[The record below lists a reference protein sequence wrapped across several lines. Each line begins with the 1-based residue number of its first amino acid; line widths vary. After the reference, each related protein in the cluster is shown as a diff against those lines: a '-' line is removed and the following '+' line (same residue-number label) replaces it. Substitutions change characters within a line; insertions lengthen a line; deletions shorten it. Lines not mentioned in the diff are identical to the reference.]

1 MNTKTHTLERFGQAL
16 MQLSAWPGRMSS
28 WLILPIILSVLVG
41 VVGGLMRL
49 GELFGWGFSLPLF
62 GSRLSMA
69 TLTELEWHL
78 LAVIVMFGAAF
89 TLVEER
95 HVRVDLIYANLS
107 DRKKVMIDVLGDL
120 FLLLPFCA
128 IIFWLSLG
136 FVEMAFRSGE
146 KSDYGGLTD
155 RYLVKAV
162 IPLGLALLFACGL
175 GRVIRNVG
183 FLLSGRAQQRSD
195 NSSTLTQ

>member
-1 MNTKTHTLERFGQAL
+1 MHTKKHALEQFGQNL
-16 MQLSAWPGRMSS
+16 MQLSALPGRISS

-49 GELFGWGFSLPLF
+49 GELFGWGFSIPLL
-62 GSRLSMA
+62 GSRLTMA
-69 TLTELEWHL
+69 SLTELEWHL
-78 LAVIVMFGAAF
+78 LGVIVMFGAAF
-89 TLVEER
+89 TMVEER

-107 DRKKVMIDVLGDL
+107 DRKKVILDVLGDV

-136 FVEMAFRSGE
+136 FVDMAFRSGE

-162 IPLGLALLFACGL
+162 IPIGLALLFACGL
-175 GRVIRNVG
+175 GRIIRNIG
-183 FLLSGRAQQRSD
+183 FLLSGRAKQRVD
-195 NSSTLTQ
+195 DSSTTT

>member
-1 MNTKTHTLERFGQAL
+1 MHTKKHALEWFGQNL
-16 MQLSAWPGRMSS
+16 MRLSAWPGRISS

-49 GELFGWGFSLPLF
+49 GELFGWGFSIPLL
-62 GSRLSMA
+62 GSRLTMA
-69 TLTELEWHL
+69 SLTELEWHL
-78 LAVIVMFGAAF
+78 LGVIVMFGAAF
-89 TLVEER
+89 TMVEER

-107 DRKKVMIDVLGDL
+107 DRKKVILDVLGDV

-162 IPLGLALLFACGL
+162 IPIGLALLFACGL
-175 GRVIRNVG
+175 GRIIRNIG
-183 FLLSGRAQQRSD
+183 FLLSGRAKQRVD
-195 NSSTLTQ
+195 NSSTTT

>member
-1 MNTKTHTLERFGQAL
+1 MHTKTHALERFGQNL
-16 MQLSAWPGRMSS
+16 MQLSAWPGRISS

-49 GELFGWGFSLPLF
+49 GELFGWGFSIPLL
-62 GSRLSMA
+62 GSRLTMA
-69 TLTELEWHL
+69 SLTELEWHL
-78 LAVIVMFGAAF
+78 LGVIVMFGAAF
-89 TLVEER
+89 TMVEER
-95 HVRVDLIYANLS
+95 HVRVDLIYATLS
-107 DRKKVMIDVLGDL
+107 DRKKVILDVLGDV

-136 FVEMAFRSGE
+136 FVDMAFRSGE

-162 IPLGLALLFACGL
+162 IPIGLALLFACGL
-175 GRVIRNVG
+175 GRIIRNIG
-183 FLLSGRAQQRSD
+183 FLLSGRPQQRVD
-195 NSSTLTQ
+195 DSSTTT

>member
-1 MNTKTHTLERFGQAL
+1 MHTKTHALERIGQSL
-16 MQLSAWPGRMSS
+16 MQLSAWPGRISS

-49 GELFGWGFSLPLF
+49 GELFGWGFSIPLL
-62 GSRLSMA
+62 GSRLTMA
-69 TLTELEWHL
+69 SLTELEWHL
-78 LAVIVMFGAAF
+78 LGVIVMFGAAF
-89 TLVEER
+89 TMVEER

-107 DRKKVMIDVLGDL
+107 DRKKVILDVLGDV

-136 FVEMAFRSGE
+136 FVDMAFRSGE

-162 IPLGLALLFACGL
+162 IPIGLALLFACGL
-175 GRVIRNVG
+175 GRIIRNIG
-183 FLLSGRAQQRSD
+183 FLLSGRAQQRVD
-195 NSSTLTQ
+195 NSSTTT

>member
-16 MQLSAWPGRMSS
+16 MQLSAWPGRLSS

-49 GELFGWGFSLPLF
+49 GELFGWGFSIPLF
-62 GSRLSMA
+62 GSHLTMA

-89 TLVEER
+89 TMVEER
-95 HVRVDLIYANLS
+95 HVRVDLVYANLS
-107 DRKKVMIDVLGDL
+107 DRKKVIIDVLGDL

-136 FVEMAFRSGE
+136 FVDMAFRSGE

-175 GRVIRNVG
+175 GRIIRNVG
-183 FLLSGRAQQRSD
+183 FLLSGRAQRRID

>member
-1 MNTKTHTLERFGQAL
+1 MNTKTHPLERFGEAL
-16 MQLSAWPGRMSS
+16 MQLSAWPGRLSS

-49 GELFGWGFSLPLF
+49 GELFGWGFSIPLF
-62 GSRLSMA
+62 GSRLTMA
-69 TLTELEWHL
+69 SLTELEWHL
-78 LAVIVMFGAAF
+78 LGVIVMLGAAF
-89 TLVEER
+89 TMVEER

-107 DRKKVMIDVLGDL
+107 DRKKVTIDLLGDI

-136 FVEMAFRSGE
+136 FVDLAYRSGE

-155 RYLVKAV
+155 RYLVKAI

-175 GRVIRNVG
+175 GRVIRNIG
-183 FLLSGRAQQRSD
+183 FLLSGRPQRRIDDSL
-195 NSSTLTQ
+195 NAT

>member
-1 MNTKTHTLERFGQAL
+1 MHPLERFGQAL

-49 GELFGWGFSLPLF
+49 GELFGWGFSIPLF
-62 GSRLSMA
+62 GSRLTMA
-69 TLTELEWHL
+69 SLTELEWHL
-78 LAVIVMFGAAF
+78 LGVIVMLGAAF
-89 TLVEER
+89 TMIEER

-107 DRKKVMIDVLGDL
+107 DRKKVTIDLLGDI

-128 IIFWLSLG
+128 IVFWLSLG
-136 FVEMAFRSGE
+136 FVDLAYRSGE

-155 RYLVKAV
+155 RYLVKAM
-162 IPLGLALLFACGL
+162 IPLGLGLLFACGL
-175 GRVIRNVG
+175 GRVIRAIG
-183 FLLSGRAQQRSD
+183 FLLSGRPQRRID
-195 NSSTLTQ
+195 DSSNAT

>member
-1 MNTKTHTLERFGQAL
+1 MHTKTHALERFGQNL
-16 MQLSAWPGRMSS
+16 MQLSAWPGRISS

-49 GELFGWGFSLPLF
+49 GELFGWGFSIPLL
-62 GSRLSMA
+62 GSRLTMA
-69 TLTELEWHL
+69 SLTELEWHL
-78 LAVIVMFGAAF
+78 LGVIVMFGAAF
-89 TLVEER
+89 TMVEER

-107 DRKKVMIDVLGDL
+107 DRKKVILDVLGDV

-136 FVEMAFRSGE
+136 FVDMAFRSGE

-155 RYLVKAV
+155 RYLAKAV
-162 IPLGLALLFACGL
+162 IPIGLALLFACGL
-175 GRVIRNVG
+175 GRIIRNIG
-183 FLLSGRAQQRSD
+183 FLLSGRAQQRVD
-195 NSSTLTQ
+195 NSSTTT

>member
-1 MNTKTHTLERFGQAL
+1 MHPLERFGQAL

-49 GELFGWGFSLPLF
+49 GELFGWGFSIPLF
-62 GSRLSMA
+62 GSRLTMA
-69 TLTELEWHL
+69 SLTELEWHL
-78 LAVIVMFGAAF
+78 LGVIVMLGAAF
-89 TLVEER
+89 TMVEER
-95 HVRVDLIYANLS
+95 HVRVDLLYANLS
-107 DRKKVMIDVLGDL
+107 DRKKVTIDLLGDI

-136 FVEMAFRSGE
+136 FVDLAYRSGE

-155 RYLVKAV
+155 RYLVKAI

-175 GRVIRNVG
+175 GRVIRNIG
-183 FLLSGRAQQRSD
+183 FLLSGRPQRRID
-195 NSSTLTQ
+195 DSSNAT

>member
-1 MNTKTHTLERFGQAL
+1 MHTKTHALERIGQSL
-16 MQLSAWPGRMSS
+16 MQLSAWPGRISS

-49 GELFGWGFSLPLF
+49 GELFGWGFSIPLL
-62 GSRLSMA
+62 GSRLTMA
-69 TLTELEWHL
+69 SLTELEWHL
-78 LAVIVMFGAAF
+78 LGVIVMFGAAF
-89 TLVEER
+89 TMVEER

-107 DRKKVMIDVLGDL
+107 DRKKVILDVLGDV

-136 FVEMAFRSGE
+136 FVDMAFRSGE

-155 RYLVKAV
+155 RYLAKAV
-162 IPLGLALLFACGL
+162 IPIGLALLFACGL
-175 GRVIRNVG
+175 GRIIRNIG
-183 FLLSGRAQQRSD
+183 FLLSGRAKQRVD
-195 NSSTLTQ
+195 NSSTTT

>member
-1 MNTKTHTLERFGQAL
+1 MNTKMHPLERFGQAL

-49 GELFGWGFSLPLF
+49 GELFGWGFSIPLF
-62 GSRLSMA
+62 GSRLTMA
-69 TLTELEWHL
+69 SLTELEWHL
-78 LAVIVMFGAAF
+78 LGVIVMLGAAF
-89 TLVEER
+89 TMIEER

-107 DRKKVMIDVLGDL
+107 DRKKVTIDLLGDI

-136 FVEMAFRSGE
+136 FVDLAYRSGE

-155 RYLVKAV
+155 RYLVKTM

-175 GRVIRNVG
+175 GRVIRNIG
-183 FLLSGRAQQRSD
+183 FLLSGRPQRRID
-195 NSSTLTQ
+195 DSSNAT

>member
-1 MNTKTHTLERFGQAL
+1 MHTKKHALEWFGQNL
-16 MQLSAWPGRMSS
+16 MRLSAWPGRISS

-49 GELFGWGFSLPLF
+49 GELFGWGFSIPLL
-62 GSRLSMA
+62 GSRLTMA
-69 TLTELEWHL
+69 SLTELEWHL
-78 LAVIVMFGAAF
+78 LGVIVMFGAAF
-89 TLVEER
+89 TMVEER

-107 DRKKVMIDVLGDL
+107 DRKKVILDVLGDV

-136 FVEMAFRSGE
+136 FVDMAFRSGE

-162 IPLGLALLFACGL
+162 IPIGLALLFACGL
-175 GRVIRNVG
+175 GRIIRNIG
-183 FLLSGRAQQRSD
+183 FLLSGRAKQRVD
-195 NSSTLTQ
+195 DSSTTT

>member
-1 MNTKTHTLERFGQAL
+1 MHTKTHALERFGQSL
-16 MQLSAWPGRMSS
+16 MQLSAWPGRISS

-49 GELFGWGFSLPLF
+49 GELFGWGFSIPLL
-62 GSRLSMA
+62 GSRLTMA
-69 TLTELEWHL
+69 SLTELEWHL
-78 LAVIVMFGAAF
+78 LGVIVMFGAAF
-89 TLVEER
+89 TMVEER

-107 DRKKVMIDVLGDL
+107 DRKKVILDVLGDV

-136 FVEMAFRSGE
+136 FVDMAFRSGE

-155 RYLVKAV
+155 RYLAKAV
-162 IPLGLALLFACGL
+162 IPIGLALLFACGL
-175 GRVIRNVG
+175 GRIIRNIG
-183 FLLSGRAQQRSD
+183 FLLSGRAQQRVD
-195 NSSTLTQ
+195 NSSTTT

>member
-1 MNTKTHTLERFGQAL
+1 MNTKTHTLERFGQGL
-16 MQLSAWPGRMSS
+16 MQVSAWPGRMSS

-49 GELFGWGFSLPLF
+49 GELFGWGFSIPLF
-62 GSRLSMA
+62 GSHLTMA

-89 TLVEER
+89 TMVEER

-107 DRKKVMIDVLGDL
+107 DRKKVIVDVLGDL

-136 FVEMAFRSGE
+136 FVDMAFRSGE

-162 IPLGLALLFACGL
+162 IPIGLALLFACGL

-183 FLLSGRAQQRSD
+183 FLISGRAQQRID
-195 NSSTLTQ
+195 NPSTTT

>member
-1 MNTKTHTLERFGQAL
+1 MHTTKHALEWFGQNL
-16 MQLSAWPGRMSS
+16 MRLSAWPGRISS

-49 GELFGWGFSLPLF
+49 GELFGWGFSIPLL
-62 GSRLSMA
+62 GSRLTMA
-69 TLTELEWHL
+69 SLTELEWHL
-78 LAVIVMFGAAF
+78 LGVIVMFGAAF
-89 TLVEER
+89 TMVEER

-107 DRKKVMIDVLGDL
+107 DRKKVILDVLGDV

-162 IPLGLALLFACGL
+162 IPIGLALLFACGL
-175 GRVIRNVG
+175 GRIIRNIG
-183 FLLSGRAQQRSD
+183 FLLSGRAKQRVD
-195 NSSTLTQ
+195 DSSTTT